1 MKIFLE
7 CSKLGFRNFALKKID
22 FLGIL
27 VENKRKI
34 SLILLNSAYLK
45 KKQPRINI
53 SFLQSYLF
61 LIDVLTYLIVDIV
74 NVETRA
80 IDDAEQDFEACINY
94 RNQPIISGYFWIWEK
109 YHALIGCWANSK
121 QSAIHKIYVDL
132 EHGWYVEVHK
142 FIKFLL
148 ENRHDKQSLCTE
160 MVNFASRIR
169 WVTYVYQIKNI
180 RKSRFWRYGSLY
192 FSI

>member
-1 MKIFLE
+1 MLIFKKTIYNKSVFSAVLPLFDGSLDLLDCWYRE
-7 CSKLGFRNFALKKID
+7 CGNPSHWDG
-22 FLGIL
+22 
-27 VENKRKI
+27 
-34 SLILLNSAYLK
+34 
-45 KKQPRINI
+45 
-53 SFLQSYLF
+53 
-61 LIDVLTYLIVDIV
+61 
-74 NVETRA
+74 
-80 IDDAEQDFEACINY
+80 EQDFEACINY

-132 EHGWYVEVHK
+132 EHGWYVVVHK

-169 WVTYVYQIKNI
+169 WVNYVYQIKNI